1 MRLTTNLVANRKL
14 IMSDNSHYKS
24 IEEFANS
31 VRANG
36 RYTFSLDEAKELLG
50 LTDKA
55 VNQTLFRLKKK
66 NRIAQIRKSF
76 YAIIPPEYSKQGM
89 LPPYL
94 FIDDLMKW
102 LGKRYYVGLY
112 SAAALH
118 GAAHQQPMEYYVITE
133 KPALRNIRSSKI
145 KINFNVKK
153 EWLDENII
161 QKKTDAG
168 YLAVSTPELTALD
181 LFTYGN
187 LGLNRTVTILEE
199 LVEEMKPS
207 VLIKT
212 AKSFPFTSTLQRLGY
227 ILDKEI
233 ENEKMAEVL
242 KKIISTR
249 KLYPVPLLKSVN
261 SVGELDHQWKIIKN
275 TQIESDL

>member
-1 MRLTTNLVANRKL
+1 LRLTTNIVVNRKL
-14 IMSDNSHYKS
+14 NMNDNSHNKS
-24 IEEFANS
+24 LEEFANS

-36 RYTFSLDEAKELLG
+36 RYTFSLDEAKEFLG

-55 VNQTLFRLKKK
+55 VNQALFRLKKK
-66 NRIAQIRKSF
+66 NKIAQIRKSF

-118 GAAHQQPMEYYVITE
+118 GAAHQQPMEYYVFTE

-145 KINFNVKK
+145 KINFSIKK
-153 EWLDENII
+153 GWLDEDII

-168 YLAVSTPELTALD
+168 YLAVSNPELTALD

-187 LGLNRTVTILEE
+187 LGLNRVITILEE

-212 AKSFPFTSTLQRLGY
+212 ARSFPFTSTLQRMGY
-227 ILDKEI
+227 ILDKET
-233 ENEKMAEVL
+233 ENEKMAEAL
-242 KKIISTR
+242 KKILSTR
-249 KLYPVPLLKSVN
+249 NIYPVPLLKGSN
-261 SVGELDHQWKIIKN
+261 KQGELDDQWKIIKN

>member
-24 IEEFANS
+24 LEEFANS

-50 LTDKA
+50 PTDKA
-55 VNQTLFRLKKK
+55 VNQALFRLKKK

-153 EWLDENII
+153 EWLDEDII

-187 LGLNRTVTILEE
+187 LGLNRVVTILEE

-207 VLIKT
+207 VLLKT

-261 SVGELDHQWKIIKN
+261 SVGELDDQWKIIKN